1 MLKSFC
7 LLAFYAA
14 LFMAGCLPL
23 SAYAQ
28 APAPA
33 LPDQVEYVNGMQE
46 PVFVLGYRQR
56 VAVVARYNQQGK
68 LRKHFIRL
76 HRIKAIKLNFYSLPS
91 QDRLGLRLAMRQQ
104 QLDTSGRFAEQP
116 LVTSVGGVARPQATL
131 DPLLARL
138 AADNPHN
145 GVQLY
150 GMAGVGGR
158 SAALPSEF
166 IVQNSQGAID
176 NPRQV
181 SGMVFQTGVRVIKNG
196 VIFGLA
202 YDAMAIRSSDLA
214 KGTYNRADL
223 RFLGPELGLQAVTPY
238 ANGHFT
244 VAFGPQY
251 LQEAWRG
258 PKVVT
263 ADFASTQAALRL
275 GAGVQFKLLP
285 WAGASFQASHLFST
299 RPSAEI
305 PEVRLSRTTFCLGV
319 FMLLHRQGGVKT

>member
-1 MLKSFC
+1 MPKSFC
-7 LLAFYAA
+7 LLAFYTA
-14 LFMAGCLPL
+14 LFMAVCLPL
-23 SAYAQ
+23 SAHAQ

-76 HRIKAIKLNFYSLPS
+76 HRIKAIQINFYALPP
-91 QDRLGLRLAMRQQ
+91 QERLELRLAVRQQ

-116 LVTSVGGVARPQATL
+116 LVTSVGGVARPPAPL
-131 DPLLARL
+131 PLLARL
-138 AADNPHN
+138 AADNPHD

-181 SGMVFQTGVRVIKNG
+181 NGMVFQTGVRVIKNG

-244 VAFGPQY
+244 VAFGPQS

-285 WAGASFQASHLFST
+285 WAGASFQASQLFST
-299 RPSAEI
+299 RSSAEI
-305 PEVRLSRTTFCLGV
+305 SKVRLSRTTFCLGV
-319 FMLLHRQGGVKT
+319 FMLLHRQGGAKP